1 MKDALIERFCRYV
14 CVESRAHD
22 GSTTYPSSPGQL
34 DMGRLLTKELHE
46 LGIDATMSEHGIVL
60 GTVPATNPQAPTIA
74 LFAHVDTSPEFTADG
89 VKPQIIENYDGQDI
103 VLSGCPERVIR
114 NAECPELS
122 TVIGKTLI
130 TTDGTTL
137 LGADDKC
144 GVAVIMELARFLL
157 ANRDIQHGDVRLC
170 FTCDEEIGHGVDHV
184 DIAKVGAVVGYTL
197 DGEGQGHI
205 ENETFSANLAT
216 VTVTG
221 INIHPAMGKDRLVN
235 AIKISGS
242 FLDRLPMG
250 RLSPETTADRDGFV
264 HPYTIE
270 GGVAETTIKILMRDF
285 DTAQLAVQQ
294 KLLED
299 IAAKLETEHP
309 KAQIKIEITEQYR
322 NMAAGLS
329 KEPRAVDLAV
339 AALRACGIEPQMSS
353 IRGGTDGSALTAH
366 GLPTPN
372 LSTGMHNFHSPL
384 EWACVEEMETAVQML
399 IELVKQWGQQT

>member
-1 MKDALIERFCRYV
+1 MKAALIERFCRYV
-14 CVESRAHD
+14 CVESRAHE

-34 DMGRLLTKELHE
+34 DMGRLLTKELQE
-46 LGIDATMSEHGIVL
+46 LGVDATMSEHGIVL
-60 GTVPATNPQAPTIA
+60 GTIPGTATQAPTIA

-89 VKPQIIENYDGQDI
+89 VKPQIIEHYKGQDI
-103 VLSGCPERVIR
+103 VLPGCSDRVIR
-114 NAECPELS
+114 TSECPELS
-122 TVIGKTLI
+122 TVVGKTLI

-144 GVAVIMELARFLL
+144 GVAVIMELVRYLL
-157 ANRDIQHGDVRLC
+157 AHREIQHGDVRIC

-184 DIAKVGAVVGYTL
+184 DIAGIGAVAGYTL
-197 DGEGQGHI
+197 DGEGQGRI

-221 INIHPAMGKDRLVN
+221 VNTHPAMGKDRLVN
-235 AIKISGS
+235 AVKIAGA

-250 RLSPETTADRDGFV
+250 RLSPETTAGRDGFV
-264 HPYTIE
+264 HPYTVE

-285 DTAQLAVQQ
+285 DTAQLGMQQ

-299 IAAKLETEHP
+299 IAAKLESEHP
-309 KAQIKIEITEQYR
+309 KAQIQVAITEQYR
-322 NMAAGLS
+322 NMADGLHQ
-329 KEPRAVDLAV
+329 EPRAVELAV
-339 AALRACGIEPQMSS
+339 AAFRACGLEPHMGS
-353 IRGGTDGSALTAH
+353 IRGGTDGSALTAR

-384 EWACVEEMETAVQML
+384 EWACVEEMETAFKVL
-399 IELVKQWGQQT
+399 IELVTLWGRQT